1 MKRILLLLALAIGTS
16 SLSYG
21 TSDRLGY
28 LQRDTLL
35 NVPCMVYL
43 PVNYST
49 RTQDT
54 FPCLYLQHGM
64 FGNEDDWNRQGYL
77 LLKMD
82 SLLEAGLVPEMVII
96 MPDNFLGSMPLD
108 ERAALIAAPNIAVA
122 DSSVID
128 TKDGSAH
135 WKKLTRDQE
144 QNYEMSGY
152 WEEHFPQ
159 FKLVVERKYRVSP
172 LPKHTAIAGLSMGG
186 FHTMHVS
193 HFLTGQFRYIAL
205 FSPVILPRTAPDLE
219 GDVPTVEDSPYQTS
233 GFDLQIEYDS
243 PVYAQWML
251 DMRQM
256 VQNPPLYWIGIG
268 RDDFL
273 YVQLQDYRRWLETN
287 NFEYTY
293 YESNGGHTWENW
305 RDYLCRFL
313 PKLFKE

>member
-1 MKRILLLLALAIGTS
+1 MKRIILLLALAIGIS
-16 SLSYG
+16 SFSYG
-21 TSDRLGY
+21 ISDRLGS

-35 NVPCMVYL
+35 GVPCMVYL
-43 PVNYST
+43 PVYYAQ

-64 FGNEDDWNRQGYL
+64 FGSEDDWTRQGYL
-77 LLKMD
+77 LFNMD
-82 SLLEAGLVPEMVII
+82 SLLQAGVVKEMVVI
-96 MPDNFLGSMPLD
+96 MPDNFLGSMTPGVRDSLM
-108 ERAALIAAPNIAVA
+108 AAPNIAP
-122 DSSVID
+122 DD
-128 TKDGSAH
+128 TVFFDTTNGSAH
-135 WKKLTRDQE
+135 WKKLTRERE
-144 QNYEMSGY
+144 QGYEMSGY
-152 WEEHFPQ
+152 WEENFPL
-159 FKLVVERKYRVSP
+159 FKQEVESKYRIST
-172 LPKHTAIAGLSMGG
+172 LPEHTAIAGLSMGG

-219 GDVPTVEDSPYQTS
+219 GDVPTVEDSPYHTS
-233 GFDLQIEYDS
+233 GFDLQIEYES
-243 PVYAQWML
+243 PAYAHWMT

-256 VQNPPLYWIGIG
+256 MANPPLYWIGIG